1 VTNVSLLRGRESAGE
16 GLTDTDGYRI
26 LAGIGYRSVSMEA
39 PMNDLKTS
47 APPAITPIGK
57 REAQAWLVK
66 RLGYERLLDSLRKA
80 HAEKQAHPPQR
91 DVAA

>member
-16 GLTDTDGYRI
+16 GLTDTDGYQI
-26 LAGIGYRSVSMEA
+26 LTGIRYRLVSMEA
-39 PMNDLKTS
+39 PMNDVKTI
-47 APPAITPIGK
+47 APPTITPIGK

-66 RLGYERLLDSLRKA
+66 RLGYERLLASLRKA
-80 HAEKQAHPPQR
+80 HAEKQAHEPER